1 MKSINT
7 RRPKGLS
14 FLIYGI
20 LTVAFASVL
29 AACDPG
35 TKSAGVNNP
44 PPVSSSPSAPASPVA
59 SPVPSAS
66 GSPVA
71 GNDKLSPKVEAMT
84 GRWTGPEGTYLNVTK
99 KGSGYSVEVKNL
111 DGSKTFDGTAKGDS
125 IEFTRNGKTE
135 TIKSAT
141 GAETGMKGFEK
152 ETNCLVITKG
162 SEGFCRK

>member
-1 MKSINT
+1 MKSINM

-14 FLIYGI
+14 LLIYGI
-20 LTVAFASVL
+20 LTLAFASVL

-44 PPVSSSPSAPASPVA
+44 PPVNSSPAPSPVA
-59 SPVPSAS
+59 SPIPSAS
-66 GSPVA
+66 GSPA
-71 GNDKLSPKVEAMT
+71 AANDKPSPKVEAMA
-84 GRWTGPEGTYLNVTK
+84 GRWNGPEGTYLNVAK
-99 KGSGYSVEVKNL
+99 KGNGYNIEIKNL
-111 DGSKTFDGTAKGDS
+111 DGSKTFEGTAKGDS

-141 GAETGMKGFEK
+141 GAETGMKGFEN